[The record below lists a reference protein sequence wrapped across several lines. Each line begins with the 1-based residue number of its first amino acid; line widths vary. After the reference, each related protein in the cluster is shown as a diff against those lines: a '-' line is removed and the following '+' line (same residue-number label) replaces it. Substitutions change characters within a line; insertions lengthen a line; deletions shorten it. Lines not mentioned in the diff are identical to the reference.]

1 MDGSVITDNDD
12 GWLTTHKNGNTVQIR
27 VLEDWTTGEIYIIEN
42 ITYPDARK
50 MHSSIVGIQRTDI
63 DRLIK
68 NLERAVKEYDTLT
81 EEYNQ
86 YCMSEENQKALEAH
100 KQHPYYVENTNLTT
114 EQSHDTIL
122 LTLKEKD

>member
-1 MDGSVITDNDD
+1 MDGSVIQEQTY
-12 GWLTTHKNGNTVQIR
+12 GWLTTHKNGTTVQVQ

-50 MHSSIVGIQRTDI
+50 MHSSVVGIQRTDI
-63 DRLIK
+63 DRLIE
-68 NLERAVKEYDTLT
+68 NLKRAVKEYDTLT

-86 YCMSEENQKALEAH
+86 H
-100 KQHPYYVENTNLTT
+100 VLTT
-114 EQSHDTIL
+114 EQSHDTID